1 MIITQ
6 PVPQAMLIEWIKKQ
20 KEDLRSQ
27 GFGGINNHADQA
39 TLVDFDE
46 STCS

>member
-1 MIITQ
+1 
-6 PVPQAMLIEWIKKQ
+6 MLIEWIKKQ

-27 GFGGINNHADQA
+27 GFGGSKNHADQT
-39 TLVDFDE
+39 TLDNYDE

>member
-27 GFGGINNHADQA
+27 GFGGSSNHANQT
-39 TLVDFDE
+39 TLVVSDE